1 MLDIQS
7 VVYVAY
13 QVDTKKESA
22 MNSIEAS
29 PRKLAPPFD
38 AIFADRAQAERAFDL
53 FADAVERLGGGLDDP
68 RFALTLPRS
77 NIMRLNI
84 GNSIVMDF
92 RNHGQTFHLTALTD
106 EMEGVFNYPRSEIF
120 RVTVKGT
127 SKQFAVYTIPPEAI
141 RQWPSGLQAIME
153 RSMEAFGKE
162 FIQWQKSNLRRAHRE
177 EVFAAL
183 FDKEKRERL
192 LAQGLTAADFAAI
205 EELMNDKPPTPSPDL
220 SIANEFKGFTADA
233 FAFLG
238 ELAANNNKA
247 WMDANRERWK
257 NSVRE
262 PMRALFADLGPHV
275 KKLFDPYLLPDELE
289 IERKILANINKNWTA
304 TPDSK
309 YHEYYWGAFYRR
321 DLSRQTDAQLFV
333 NIFPDMLRGGFYMG
347 HGTDNTFGRSLRE
360 HPDKFLALVGRL
372 ELEIDFVFER
382 ALPDGS
388 REAVPVQSADD
399 LIEWTATN
407 NFGFVRRFTP
417 AQVVAQGPALAD
429 TILDTFRRVFPIY
442 LLAVADEPDALIE
455 RYLETE
461 FGTDEDDDL
470 DEPAPTPYIFADF
483 TRHTCLTD
491 GRAAELQAMLMDKR
505 QAIFYGPPGTGKTF
519 VARHLGRLLTGLA
532 DPPPERLTVVQF
544 HPAYGYEEFIEG
556 IRPRSKTGEDG
567 RAVIDYPVRP
577 GAFVRFCREAAQYG
591 DQPCVFIIDEI
602 NRGNIP
608 RIFGELMLLL
618 EYRDQSIPLPYSGD
632 RFRIP
637 PNVYVIGTMNT
648 ADRSIALVDFAL
660 RRRFHFARFAANPE
674 LFDRWLAG
682 RPAPPWLGALYRRL
696 TEEAIDDEDYRI
708 GPSVFM
714 RDDLSEEG
722 ARRAWEWSVLPWLRE
737 YYIDQPARAELW
749 AWDGELLH
757 GIRGNNGG

>member
-1 MLDIQS
+1 
-7 VVYVAY
+7 
-13 QVDTKKESA
+13 

-141 RQWPSGLQAIME
+141 WQWPSGLQAIME

-192 LAQGLTAADFAAI
+192 LAQGLTAADFAAV
-205 EELMNDKPPTPSPDL
+205 EELMDNNPPTL
-220 SIANEFKGFTADA
+220 STSATA
-233 FAFLG
+233 
-238 ELAANNNKA
+238 
-247 WMDANRERWK
+247 
-257 NSVRE
+257 
-262 PMRALFADLGPHV
+262 
-275 KKLFDPYLLPDELE
+275 Y
-289 IERKILANINKNWTA
+289 T
-304 TPDSK
+304 
-309 YHEYYWGAFYRR
+309 
-321 DLSRQTDAQLFV
+321 LS
-333 NIFPDMLRGGFYMG
+333 
-347 HGTDNTFGRSLRE
+347 
-360 HPDKFLALVGRL
+360 
-372 ELEIDFVFER
+372 
-382 ALPDGS
+382 
-388 REAVPVQSADD
+388 
-399 LIEWTATN
+399 
-407 NFGFVRRFTP
+407 
-417 AQVVAQGPALAD
+417 
-429 TILDTFRRVFPIY
+429 
-442 LLAVADEPDALIE
+442 
-455 RYLETE
+455 
-461 FGTDEDDDL
+461 
-470 DEPAPTPYIFADF
+470 DF

-491 GRAAELQAMLMDKR
+491 GRAAELQVMLMDKR

-519 VARHLGRLLTGLA
+519 IARHLGRLLTGLA

-556 IRPRSKTGEDG
+556 IRPRSETGEDG

-577 GAFVRFCREAAQYG
+577 GAFVRFCREAAQSG
-591 DQPCVFIIDEI
+591 DKPCVFIIDEI

-660 RRRFHFARFAANPE
+660 RRRFHFARFAADPE
-674 LFDRWLAG
+674 LFDRWLDG

-696 TEEAIDDEDYRI
+696 TAEAIDDEDYRI

-714 RDDLSEEG
+714 RDDLSEG
-722 ARRAWEWSVLPWLRE
+722 SVRRAWEWSVLPWLRE